1 MSGFKDT
8 IKLKG
13 KLDICKSDAD
23 QNIVSSI
30 HVPNLVVTT
39 GKEHVAA
46 RVASNTPTI
55 ISHMAIGE
63 GLSVPA
69 LANTVLGS
77 ELDRVALVSTTVTGT
92 NIVYTATFGPGV
104 GTGSVT
110 EAGLFNDATAGDLL
124 CRTTFPVITKG
135 PSETIAISWTITVG

>member
-8 IKLKG
+8 IKLTG
-13 KLDICKSDAD
+13 KLDICKSDAS

-39 GKEHVAA
+39 GKEHVAS
-46 RVASNTPTI
+46 RVASNTPDI
-55 ISHMAIGE
+55 ISHMAIGS
-63 GLSVPA
+63 GLNVPA
-69 LANTVLGS
+69 LVNTVLGN

-92 NIVYTATFGPGV
+92 NIVYTATFGPGI